1 MADLDARLWT
11 EPRPPDRSAEGD
23 QASLYVRSYLL
34 IRAVV
39 GVLGIVLPFVLILGE
54 WFFLRGSAAV
64 RGSLSAY
71 YHSSMGDFFVGAL
84 CVVAFLLLMYMSGQR
99 RTADF
104 VLSSI
109 AGVALLGL
117 VFLPTRRPGLA
128 DGEPRCGPDVVPQP
142 SGCSPFPSTFGED
155 PVSALHAVC
164 AATFILSLAAICF
177 AFSRRDRVK
186 RRLSHRARIHF
197 VCAVVIIVAVIGVV
211 VGSLFDARIFRLTPL
226 YLGEV
231 ISVWAFGVSWFAAG
245 EGWRLIRGR
254 PYEPDPSG
262 SPGPPWSAGKAAVSR
277 TPQSDGA
284 GAVPAGNADGP
295 AAD

>member
-1 MADLDARLWT
+1 
-11 EPRPPDRSAEGD
+11 
-23 QASLYVRSYLL
+23 VRSYLL

-39 GVLGIVLPFVLILGE
+39 GILGIVLPFVLIFGE

-84 CVVAFLLLMYMSGQR
+84 CVVAFLLLMYMSGQK
-99 RTADF
+99 RTPDF

-117 VFLPTRRPGLA
+117 VFLPARRPGVTDAGPL
-128 DGEPRCGPDVVPQP
+128 CGPDVAPQP
-142 SGCSPFPSTFGED
+142 SGCSPFPSAFGENF
-155 PVSALHAVC
+155 VSALHASW
-164 AATFILSLAAICF
+164 AAIFILSLAGICF
-177 AFSRRDRVK
+177 AFSRRDRDK
-186 RRLSHRARIHF
+186 RKLSRRARLHF
-197 VCAVVIIVAVIGVV
+197 VCAVIIIVAVFGVV
-211 VGSLFDARIFRLTPL
+211 VGSLLDARIFGLTPL

-245 EGWRLIRGR
+245 EGWRLIRGK

-262 SPGPPWSAGKAAVSR
+262 SPSPPRSAERADVSR
-277 TPQSDGA
+277 PWTQR
-284 GAVPAGNADGP
+284 
-295 AAD
+295 